1 MMRVV
6 ISAVA
11 AVGLILVAT
20 SLLRSR
26 PPSIRSIDRSDAAA
40 ARTAHHGWCE
50 HSPGT
55 GNRRSIARL
64 SNGDETLKSGPHDGG
79 YAEVPIARASGL
91 RSVPGDRAAVDAA
104 PLLQIL

>member
-26 PPSIRSIDRSDAAA
+26 PPSIALSTAAMPPLQELHTMAGVNTLPVQEIDDQSLVYPTVAKR
-40 ARTAHHGWCE
+40 
-50 HSPGT
+50 
-55 GNRRSIARL
+55 
-64 SNGDETLKSGPHDGG
+64 
-79 YAEVPIARASGL
+79 
-91 RSVPGDRAAVDAA
+91 
-104 PLLQIL
+104 